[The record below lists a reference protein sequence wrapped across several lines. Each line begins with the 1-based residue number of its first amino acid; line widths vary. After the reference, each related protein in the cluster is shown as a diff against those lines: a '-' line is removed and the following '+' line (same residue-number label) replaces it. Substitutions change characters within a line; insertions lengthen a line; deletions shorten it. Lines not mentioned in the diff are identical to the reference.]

1 MRFKNTICRS
11 MVLAFLLLLAGVA
24 SHGADIWQ
32 DAEKLKETVGNG
44 HEWDDWTPAQ
54 LEGWKHIENFG
65 AFYPWSDWIY
75 HLDHGWLYPVGE
87 DLGNLWGTPVTRLS
101 DAISNDILRDDPP
114 ASTAIHFTYENPA
127 LSVTC

>member
-1 MRFKNTICRS
+1 MRFKNAICRS
-11 MVLAFLLLLAGVA
+11 MVLAMLLLLAGVA

-32 DAEKLKETVGNG
+32 DAEKLKEAVGYG

-54 LEGWKHIENFG
+54 LEGWKHIESFG

-87 DLGNLWGTPVTRLS
+87 DLGNLWFYSLKLNNNWIWTS
-101 DAISNDILRDDPP
+101 SNHIDFFFI
-114 ASTAIHFTYENPA
+114 Y
-127 LSVTC
+127 